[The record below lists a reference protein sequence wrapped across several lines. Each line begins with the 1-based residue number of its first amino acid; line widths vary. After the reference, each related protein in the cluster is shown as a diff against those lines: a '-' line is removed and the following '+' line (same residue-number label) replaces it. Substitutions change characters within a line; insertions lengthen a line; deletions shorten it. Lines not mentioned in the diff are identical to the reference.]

1 MGRKELSNDK
11 RSIIRSISLREE
23 EFEFIKDIGDGS
35 LTRGIREMRELS
47 SAVLRLNKDF
57 KLAKNKI
64 ISEVERNIE
73 RRSGKSWSGKRLNI

>member
-11 RSIIRSISLREE
+11 RSIIRSISLRDE
-23 EFEFIKDIGDGS
+23 EFEFIKSIGNGS
-35 LTRGIREMRELS
+35 LTHGIREMRELS

-57 KLAKNKI
+57 KVAKNKI

-73 RRSGKSWSGKRLNI
+73 RKSRKI

>member
-73 RRSGKSWSGKRLNI
+73 RRSGKS